1 MTLMLMEAR
10 TNLAAV
16 GLNGMTQLHLAAQN
30 GRERVVKLLL
40 KAGDDVT
47 AENCSGKTTLHP
59 AVVSSNRAVVWVLL
73 QAGADMRPEDFFGG
87 TPLHNAIELE
97 GITSMVAFSATKC
110 IAVTP
115 SNAFAWLCTSSL
127 RRRWLAPRRRR
138 GSSVV

>member
-16 GLNGMTQLHLAAQN
+16 SLDGMTQLYPAAQN
-30 GRERVVKLLL
+30 GRERVVQLLL
-40 KAGDDVT
+40 KAGVDVT

-59 AVVSSNRAVVWVLL
+59 AVVSSNQAVVWVLL
-73 QAGADMRPEDFFGG
+73 RAGADMRPEDFFGR

-97 GITSMVAFSATKC
+97 GITSMVSFSATKC

-115 SNAFAWLCTSSL
+115 SNTFAWLSAPSL
-127 RRRWLAPRRRR
+127 RRR
-138 GSSVV
+138 